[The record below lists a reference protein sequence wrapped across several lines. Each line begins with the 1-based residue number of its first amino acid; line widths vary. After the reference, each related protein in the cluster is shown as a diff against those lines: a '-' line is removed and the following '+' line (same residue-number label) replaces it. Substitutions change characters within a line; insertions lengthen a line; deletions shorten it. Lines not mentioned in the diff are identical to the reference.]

1 MPAYTMRTEKVPT
14 KPQHHT
20 LIYNQHYFSFKENF
34 HRKKFICTLLFK
46 HFCIKI
52 DKYKINLI
60 ILNFKNPSNTSLYK
74 KKML

>member
-20 LIYNQHYFSFKENF
+20 LIYNQHYFSFKETF
-34 HRKKFICTLLFK
+34 IETYEKKFICTLLFK

-52 DKYKINLI
+52 DK
-60 ILNFKNPSNTSLYK
+60 
-74 KKML
+74 